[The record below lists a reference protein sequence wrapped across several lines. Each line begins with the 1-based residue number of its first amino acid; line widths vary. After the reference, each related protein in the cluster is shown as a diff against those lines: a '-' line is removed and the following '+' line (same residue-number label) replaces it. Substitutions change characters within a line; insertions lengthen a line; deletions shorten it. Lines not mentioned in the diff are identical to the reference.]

1 MIVSTV
7 REFFCRKYS
16 FRFLFQRF
24 FRAGIVCG
32 KGVSDIFRCGL
43 DINKNGLVRKK
54 IFFCTV
60 KKFPQEFE
68 NTREIIKN
76 MSEIF

>member
-7 REFFCRKYS
+7 REFFCRKYR

-24 FRAGIVCG
+24 FRVGIVCG
-32 KGVSDIFRCGL
+32 KGVYDIFRCGL

-54 IFFCTV
+54 IFFSHG
-60 KKFPQEFE
+60 KKVPADNLKYKGDNQ
-68 NTREIIKN
+68 KYV
-76 MSEIF
+76 